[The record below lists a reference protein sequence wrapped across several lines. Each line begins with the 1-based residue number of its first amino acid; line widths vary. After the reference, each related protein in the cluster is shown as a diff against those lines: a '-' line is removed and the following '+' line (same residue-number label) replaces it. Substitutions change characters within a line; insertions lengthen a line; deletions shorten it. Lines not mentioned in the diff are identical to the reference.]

1 MSGPSAATRDR
12 FVRSARVRYA
22 PDMKRRASPSR
33 SRKDPAPPGG
43 EALLLG
49 VGLDGDDGH
58 KRITRGRDV
67 LIVGGSKDTHEQMQ
81 ERAIRFNEE
90 LDRRG
95 KRLAEVRCVEEL
107 REIAE
112 KAGLGR

>member
-1 MSGPSAATRDR
+1 MKRKGRSPRPAAA
-12 FVRSARVRYA
+12 RSADGSADGSTDGSADRQ
-22 PDMKRRASPSR
+22 S
-33 SRKDPAPPGG
+33 
-43 EALLLG
+43 LLLG
-49 VGLDGDDGH
+49 VGFDGDDGH
-58 KRITRGRDV
+58 RRITRGRDV

-95 KRLAEVRCVEEL
+95 KRLAEVRCVDEL

-112 KAGLGR
+112 RAGFGR